1 MSSPV
6 ITDTAVKGF
15 VVALVT
21 GILSATFL
29 PLGIAFAI
37 IGFVGEPAAFKP
49 LGLIFVAVGLVCA
62 VVAVIF
68 RKRGRAADE
77 RERDARISRG
87 TAEVLEARLNPYSR
101 VGTRNPM
108 KLAILLAGS
117 RQERTV
123 YVPPT
128 YAYEPGKQIQ
138 VAFAPDNPGNF
149 LPLE

>member
-15 VVALVT
+15 VVALVS
-21 GILSATFL
+21 GILAVTFL
-29 PLGIAFAI
+29 PMGIAFAI

-49 LGLIFVAVGLVCA
+49 LGLIFAAVGVVLALVAVV
-62 VVAVIF
+62 F
-68 RKRGRAADE
+68 RKRGREADE
-77 RERDARISRG
+77 HEREARISRG
-87 TAEVLEARLNPYSR
+87 TAEVLEAKLNPYSR

-108 KLAILLAGS
+108 KLALLLAGS
-117 RQERTV
+117 RDERTV

-128 YAYEPGKQIQ
+128 YAYEPGKHIE
-138 VAFAPDNPGNF
+138 VAFAPDNPANF